1 MDLNYQIE
9 QKKKKRTVINDFEID
24 TTYIKEL
31 ASEVLNADEKSSQ
44 APSFG
49 DTCHTLKR
57 LCERVAV
64 SAIALKEMIP
74 GAEPSP
80 SVPPEE

>member
-9 QKKKKRTVINDFEID
+9 QKKKKRAIINDFEID

-31 ASEVLNADEKSSQ
+31 ASEVLNADEKNSQ
-44 APSFG
+44 TPSFG
-49 DTCHTLKR
+49 DTCHTLRR
-57 LCERVAV
+57 LCDRVAV

-74 GAEPSP
+74 GDEPLP
-80 SVPPEE
+80 LPPEE

>member
-9 QKKKKRTVINDFEID
+9 QKKKKRAIINDFEID
-24 TTYIKEL
+24 STYIKEL
-31 ASEVLNADEKSSQ
+31 ASEVLNADEKAPQ
-44 APSFG
+44 PPSFG
-49 DTCHTLKR
+49 DTCHTLRR

-74 GAEPSP
+74 GTEPSP
-80 SVPPEE
+80 PPPEE